1 MKRSNVLITLL
12 LMVLA
17 SCDKVPTLNQVGCI
31 PGIPMH
37 TTRSAGGF
45 ITMILMD
52 DGGIMQFFVGRGA
65 DVHLN
70 RLPVDRIGHQKGW
83 SRDHVCP

>member
-1 MKRSNVLITLL
+1 
-12 LMVLA
+12 
-17 SCDKVPTLNQVGCI
+17 
-31 PGIPMH
+31 
-37 TTRSAGGF
+37 
-45 ITMILMD
+45 LMD